1 MVRRSLPQGHLG
13 DPRRR
18 CMTEFSPDQAFEDLA
33 QVVRQNS
40 ASADLQRIRHAFD
53 FACQAHEGQ
62 KRKDGSPY
70 VTHAIAAAT
79 IAAEMGLD
87 DESIMAALLHDT
99 LEDTNVT
106 HKQLEEE
113 FGSDVANIVEG
124 VTKLTRVQYSTL
136 EETQMENLRKMLLAM
151 AKDIRVILIKLADRL
166 HNMRT
171 MNFQSPEKQ
180 LSKSRET
187 MEIYA
192 PIAHRL
198 GMEAMK
204 DELEDLALLYLDPVG
219 YQEITNILDRRR
231 ETLEKFQKSMEAR
244 ISQRMEKEGIS
255 CEVSSRLKH
264 IYSIYRKMYT
274 QHLSVEEIFDLCAF
288 RVIVNDLAD
297 CYNVLGIIHEMFRPV
312 PGRFK
317 DYISTPKPNNY
328 QSLHTTVIG
337 AEGIPFEVQIRT
349 WEMHMTAEYGVAA
362 HWKYK
367 SGPSGH
373 KVGDEE
379 KFAWIRR
386 LLESQQDS
394 DAQDFY
400 HDLRVD
406 LFDDEVFVFTPNG
419 DVKSLPAGATP
430 IDFAYSIHSAV
441 GNSMTGAKVNGRIVP
456 IAYPLQN
463 GDIVSIITSHN
474 STGPSRDWLNI
485 AKSGEAR
492 SKIRQWFK
500 RERREENIVQGREM
514 FEAEAR
520 RIGLPMSSVTDPELL
535 PHILK
540 RMAVNELDDI
550 YASIGYGGMAASQAV
565 KRVRDEI
572 ERNRTMNRKTEIEK
586 MQERA
591 DRRQQKQ
598 LKAVQGVLVEGLDN
612 CLIKFSRCCTPVPGD
627 PIIGFITRGLGVS
640 IHRRDCINYRRDPE
654 SGRWISV
661 SWADNITDSYAAD
674 IYITAE
680 ERSGLVMDIATI
692 LNSLNAKVRGLNAR
706 DTGKGQSTVIIS
718 LEVKDAKEV
727 QNIINR
733 LQGVRGVRE
742 INRGGT

>member
-1 MVRRSLPQGHLG
+1 
-13 DPRRR
+13 
-18 CMTEFSPDQAFEDLA
+18 MTEFQPDAAFAELSAVLEENSPNADLA
-33 QVVRQNS
+33 
-40 ASADLQRIRHAFD
+40 RIRQAFD
-53 FACQAHEGQ
+53 FAVAAHDGQ
-62 KRKDGSPY
+62 KRRDGSPY
-70 VTHAIAAAT
+70 VTHAIAAAK
-79 IAAEMGLD
+79 IAGEMGLD
-87 DESIMAALLHDT
+87 DESIMAALLHDV
-99 LEDTNVT
+99 LEDTSVT
-106 HKQLEEE
+106 HEELEAQFGEE
-113 FGSDVANIVEG
+113 VADIVEG

-136 EETQMENLRKMLLAM
+136 EEAQMENLRKMLLAM

-171 MNFQSPEKQ
+171 MEFQSPEKQ

-198 GMEAMK
+198 GVEKMK

-219 YQEITNILDRRR
+219 YREITSILDKRRDVM
-231 ETLEKFQKSMEAR
+231 EKFQQSMEQR
-244 ISQRMEKEGIS
+244 ISQRMEREGIR
-255 CEVSSRLKH
+255 CKVYGRLKH
-264 IYSIYRKMYT
+264 IYSIYRKMYA
-274 QHLSVEEIFDLCAF
+274 QHLGVEEIFDLCAF
-288 RVIVNDLAD
+288 RVIVDDLAD

-337 AEGIPFEVQIRT
+337 TEGIPFEVQIRT
-349 WEMHMTAEYGVAA
+349 WQMHMTAEYGVAA

-367 SGPSGH
+367 SGAAGH
-373 KVGDEE
+373 KEGDEE

-386 LLESQQDS
+386 LLETQQDAG
-394 DAQDFY
+394 DVQDFY
-400 HDLRVD
+400 HDLKVD

-430 IDFAYSIHSAV
+430 IDFAYAIHSAV

-463 GDIVSIITSHN
+463 GDIVSIITSHAA
-474 STGPSRDWLNI
+474 TGPSRDWLNI

-492 SKIRQWFK
+492 SKIKQWFK
-500 RERREENIVQGREM
+500 KERREENIVQGRDM
-514 FEAEAR
+514 FESEAR
-520 RIGLPMSSVTDPELL
+520 RAGLSMADVTDPEIL
-535 PHILK
+535 PAILK
-540 RMAVNELDDI
+540 RMAVTDLDDV
-550 YASIGYGGMAASQAV
+550 YASIGYGGMTAAHAV
-565 KRVRDEI
+565 GRIRDEI
-572 ERNRTMNRKTEIEK
+572 LRNRTSVRKTEVEK

-591 DRRQQKQ
+591 GRRQQKE
-598 LKAVQGVLVEGLDN
+598 LKAVQGVLVQGLDN

-640 IHRRDCINYRRDPE
+640 IHRKDCVNYQRDEDK
-654 SGRWISV
+654 GRWISV

-674 IYITAE
+674 LYITAD
-680 ERSGLVMDIATI
+680 ERGGLVMDIATV

-706 DTGKGQSTVIIS
+706 DTGKGTSTVVIT
-718 LEVKDAKEV
+718 LEIRQVGEL
-727 QNIINR
+727 QTIINK
-733 LQGVRGVRE
+733 LQAVRGVRD
-742 INRGGT
+742 INRGGI